1 MCMESPKT
9 LNSQNN
15 LKNNK
20 AEGIILYDF
29 RLYYKYTYINLEIYN
44 THRVGHD

>member
-20 AEGIILYDF
+20 AEGITLSDF
-29 RLYYKYTYINLEIYN
+29 RLYYKDIYLNLEIYN
-44 THRVGHD
+44 THRVRHN